1 MTAYPSPLAKA
12 LSVAHNRG
20 MMRFAL
26 ALFLALAFAPIACAD
41 QSDWRLNRM
50 FERLSQTT
58 LEGEAAQL
66 ESSIWQLWMRS
77 ENEDSNILMR
87 LGVNAMNTGDYPAAL
102 RAFDRMVKDDP
113 NFAEGWNKRATV
125 HYLMDNYDASVADI
139 ERTLALEPRHFGAL
153 SGLGMIN
160 VEINNHKGALSA
172 LEAALKVHPY
182 LRGAR
187 HSIEELKKK
196 LLGSPT

>member
-1 MTAYPSPLAKA
+1 MIAHPSLLAEA
-12 LSVAHNRG
+12 SPGAHNRTI
-20 MMRFAL
+20 MRFVL
-26 ALFLALAFAPIACAD
+26 ALFLALVFTSVTRAD
-41 QSDWRLNRM
+41 QSDWRLNKM

-87 LGVNAMNTGDYPAAL
+87 LGVNAMNAGDYAAAL

-113 NFAEGWNKRATV
+113 NFAEGWNKRATLY
-125 HYLMDNYDASVADI
+125 YLMDNYGASVADI
-139 ERTLALEPRHFGAL
+139 ERTLTLEPRHFGAL

-160 VEINNHKGALSA
+160 MELNNDKGALRA
-172 LEAALKVHPY
+172 FEAALKIHPH

-187 HSIEELKKK
+187 HHIEELKKK

>member
-1 MTAYPSPLAKA
+1 
-12 LSVAHNRG
+12 

-26 ALFLALAFAPIACAD
+26 ALLLALAFAHGARAD
-41 QSDWRLNRM
+41 QLDWRLPNL
-50 FERLSQTT
+50 FERLHQAA
-58 LEGEAAQL
+58 LDGEAERLQA
-66 ESSIWQLWMRS
+66 SIWQLWMRS

-87 LGVNAMNTGDYPAAL
+87 LGVNAMNTGDFPAAL

-113 NFAEGWNKRATV
+113 NFAESWNKRATV
-125 HYLMDNYDASVADI
+125 RYLMGDFGGSVADI

-160 VEINNHKGALSA
+160 MELDDHKGALRA
-172 LEAALKVHPY
+172 FEAALKANPH

-187 HSIEELKKK
+187 ERIEELKKK

>member
-1 MTAYPSPLAKA
+1 MTARPSVFAKA
-12 LSVAHNRG
+12 SPGAHNRA

-26 ALFLALAFAPIACAD
+26 VLFLTLAFASPIRAD
-41 QSDWRLNRM
+41 QSDWRLNQM
-50 FERLSQTT
+50 FERLRQTT
-58 LEGEAAQL
+58 IEGEAAQL
-66 ESSIWQLWMRS
+66 EASIWQLWMRS
-77 ENEDSNILMR
+77 ENEDTNILMR
-87 LGVNAMNTGDYPAAL
+87 LGVNAMNSGDYPAAL

-113 NFAEGWNKRATV
+113 NFAEGWNKRATL

-160 VEINNHKGALSA
+160 MELNNDKGALRA
-172 LEAALKVHPY
+172 FEAALKVHPY

-187 HSIEELKKK
+187 HHVEELKKK